1 MERNGMVDETVVA
14 TITEPELLATDRCDS
29 CGAQALVRVTFL
41 TGMLL
46 FCRHHA
52 RKHVTSFLHQAI
64 TIYDPNDS
72 VIPDLA
78 TGVIKPT

>member
-1 MERNGMVDETVVA
+1 MERNGMVDEIAVA
-14 TITEPELLATDRCDS
+14 TVTEPELLATDRCDS

-52 RKHVTSFLHQAI
+52 RKNHEGLARQGVSIF
-64 TIYDPNDS
+64 DPDGS
-72 VIPDLA
+72 LV
-78 TGVIKPT
+78 G

>member
-1 MERNGMVDETVVA
+1 MADETVTVVA
-14 TITEPELLATDRCDS
+14 MEPELLATDRCDS

-52 RKHVTSFLHQAI
+52 RKHKDGLARQALSVF
-64 TIYDPNDS
+64 DPDGS
-72 VIPDLA
+72 LV
-78 TGVIKPT
+78 G